1 VIVANHTR
9 RPSVVAAQHAA
20 PFLSLVASTMLLL
33 GCAAKRRANDYV
45 FVVTGIVTAHD
56 DVPLEAADVTLEVSG
71 PVYEGIDLVQTRH
84 VLTNNTGGFVF
95 AYLSHKRGVTYA
107 ITARKKGFKTQTVSG
122 SAPPEGDLK
131 IRLKRLAELDKSDT
145 ASSLVLTHYPLLTTH
160 HPLRTDD

>member
-1 VIVANHTR
+1 
-9 RPSVVAAQHAA
+9 
-20 PFLSLVASTMLLL
+20 MLLL

-131 IRLKRLAELDKSDT
+131 IRLKRLAELDKSDA

-160 HPLRTDD
+160 YPLRTDD